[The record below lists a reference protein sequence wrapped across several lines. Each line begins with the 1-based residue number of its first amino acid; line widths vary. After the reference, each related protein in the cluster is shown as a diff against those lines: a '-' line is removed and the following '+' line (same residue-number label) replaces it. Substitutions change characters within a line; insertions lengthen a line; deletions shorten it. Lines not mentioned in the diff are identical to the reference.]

1 MSIFSHIRRSRQ
13 QAKEHA
19 AKLAEQDKKAQ
30 QTQPPYRH
38 VPTHA
43 ASDAFASAPPSWR
56 EQDRPRILEENRRRS
71 ALAAAGHH
79 MNMPGMP
86 RVGASHLSLVS
97 YPSGDVSPMVRL
109 SRASSYAARRYASTD
124 VSPGESSS
132 GDDVEIATP
141 RPHPARPRRVS
152 DASDDYR
159 PRRPVAAKRSGPS
172 TLPRDPRP
180 PPSMR
185 GFASIARLSQQPP
198 SPPPPLPH
206 LVSSPLARRS
216 SANASSSSSSSS
228 HGSRTPRQNSV
239 SSLHAVES
247 PPSSW
252 PSTPQVVD
260 RDPPRVPNPV
270 SPQLG
275 PQDRRPVAVPR
286 RPSSEADVP
295 EPRPSRPDRVRSL
308 PPLPHAD
315 LANVFPEPAGLYVP
329 APSGH
334 STKGN
339 HNSSKGGS
347 RLIKRRQWQ
356 GSNASAVAV

>member
-13 QAKEHA
+13 QAKEHT

-56 EQDRPRILEENRRRS
+56 EHDRPRILEENRRRS

-97 YPSGDVSPMVRL
+97 YPADDVSPMVRL
-109 SRASSYAARRYASTD
+109 SRASSYAARRYPSTD

-132 GDDVEIATP
+132 GDDVEIPTTRLYPP
-141 RPHPARPRRVS
+141 RSRRSS
-152 DASDDYR
+152 DASIDHR
-159 PRRPVAAKRSGPS
+159 SRRPASAKRSGPS
-172 TLPRDPRP
+172 ALPRDPRP

-198 SPPPPLPH
+198 SPPPH
-206 LVSSPLARRS
+206 LVSSPLALRA

-228 HGSRTPRQNSV
+228 HGSLTPRQNSA
-239 SSLHAVES
+239 SSLHGPES

-252 PSTPQVVD
+252 PSTPQVMD
-260 RDPPRVPNPV
+260 RDPPRVYKPV
-270 SPQLG
+270 SPQLA
-275 PQDRRPVAVPR
+275 PQDRRAFTVPR
-286 RPSSEADVP
+286 RPFSEADAS
-295 EPRPSRPDRVRSL
+295 ESRLSRPERVHSL

-315 LANVFPEPAGLYVP
+315 LVNVFPEPTGSYVP
-329 APSGH
+329 APSVH
-334 STKGN
+334 STKN
-339 HNSSKGGS
+339 DKCSSKGVS
-347 RLIKRRQWQ
+347 RLVKRSRWL

>member
-79 MNMPGMP
+79 MNMP
-86 RVGASHLSLVS
+86 RVGTSHLSLVS
-97 YPSGDVSPMVRL
+97 YPADDVSPMVRL
-109 SRASSYAARRYASTD
+109 SRASSYAARRYPSTD

-132 GDDVEIATP
+132 GDDVDIPATLPYPP
-141 RPHPARPRRVS
+141 RSRRNS
-152 DASDDYR
+152 DASSDHR
-159 PRRPVAAKRSGPS
+159 PHRPASAKRSGPS
-172 TLPRDPRP
+172 ALPRDPRP

-198 SPPPPLPH
+198 SPPPH
-206 LVSSPLARRS
+206 FVSSPLVRRA

-228 HGSRTPRQNSV
+228 HGSLTPRQDSA
-239 SSLHAVES
+239 SSLHGLES
-247 PPSSW
+247 PPSIW
-252 PSTPQVVD
+252 PSTPQVMD
-260 RDPPRVPNPV
+260 RDPPRVYKPV
-270 SPQLG
+270 SPQFG
-275 PQDRRPVAVPR
+275 PQGRKAVAVPR
-286 RPSSEADVP
+286 HPFSEVDAS
-295 EPRPSRPDRVRSL
+295 EPRLSRPERAHSL
-308 PPLPHAD
+308 PPLSHAD
-315 LANVFPEPAGLYVP
+315 LVNVFPESTGLYVP
-329 APSGH
+329 APSVH
-334 STKGN
+334 STKGDK
-339 HNSSKGGS
+339 HSSKGVGRLVKRS
-347 RLIKRRQWQ
+347 RWL